1 MVSPVVGLFFGLL
14 SKSKKIIQ
22 LSIFL
27 FTFFFGSLL
36 TFEVMGGQKGVNT
49 GSDGAIHLNKIFDV
63 YQNRDFAWFL
73 KSSGNLLSLDSD
85 AYLEP
90 FPHILG
96 YIFGSVLG
104 VPGALFWGV
113 GLFYGYFYS
122 RSIVKLLSYVNWSS
136 RLNLIPLYS
145 FLVTLALWVS
155 VKDMNT
161 IRTWSGMWVLVY
173 SAVSYFESNKKKYL
187 FLSFFPPL
195 IHVGFFVMALPVW
208 WVLIFGF
215 KRIKIYFL
223 LFLISTI
230 FSSALQNFGVYDQ
243 LGGVS
248 QLAEAKVESYALDD
262 SKKESLLIERAD
274 DNANF
279 YKGYEKDNI
288 HVNVVSALLVLIFVF
303 YKRVLLS
310 RIQLF
315 LFSLALLQGS
325 LANFFNYN
333 FALYNRSWIISGFF
347 ALALVVIFLSEFN
360 FSNTRVGILKNLFTI
375 ISCLL
380 LPFTFLKLS
389 MLANNFSIFLFV
401 TPFMGWNFFYDSM
414 NLRDAIL
421 LLI

>member
-1 MVSPVVGLFFGLL
+1 MKNYRQIYYFLLFMVSPVVGLFFGLL

-145 FLVTLALWVS
+145 FLVTLAL
-155 VKDMNT
+155 
-161 IRTWSGMWVLVY
+161 
-173 SAVSYFESNKKKYL
+173 
-187 FLSFFPPL
+187 
-195 IHVGFFVMALPVW
+195 
-208 WVLIFGF
+208 
-215 KRIKIYFL
+215 
-223 LFLISTI
+223 
-230 FSSALQNFGVYDQ
+230 
-243 LGGVS
+243 
-248 QLAEAKVESYALDD
+248 
-262 SKKESLLIERAD
+262 
-274 DNANF
+274 
-279 YKGYEKDNI
+279 
-288 HVNVVSALLVLIFVF
+288 
-303 YKRVLLS
+303 
-310 RIQLF
+310 
-315 LFSLALLQGS
+315 
-325 LANFFNYN
+325 
-333 FALYNRSWIISGFF
+333 
-347 ALALVVIFLSEFN
+347 
-360 FSNTRVGILKNLFTI
+360 
-375 ISCLL
+375 
-380 LPFTFLKLS
+380 
-389 MLANNFSIFLFV
+389 
-401 TPFMGWNFFYDSM
+401 
-414 NLRDAIL
+414 
-421 LLI
+421 